1 MKKIITILAIVG
13 MFSFQGCTS
22 DDNTDTISEVFEL
35 QKVSFENDPVEG
47 YIIYNKLTPTIY
59 ASDVVLIY
67 RLSSSIDS
75 NTPVWQLIPRTLFL
89 DDKRELDYDFDFSKE
104 DFTIYA
110 KGNYDLALT
119 PAYLR
124 NQTFRIVIVP
134 GSFSMSFDKNNY
146 NEVISSLKINENQI
160 QKINF

>member
-35 QKVSFENDPVEG
+35 QNVNFENDPVEG

-89 DDKRELDYDFDFSKE
+89 DNQRELDYDFDFSKE

-119 PAYLR
+119 PGYLR

-134 GSFSMSFDKNNY
+134 GSFSMSFDENNY